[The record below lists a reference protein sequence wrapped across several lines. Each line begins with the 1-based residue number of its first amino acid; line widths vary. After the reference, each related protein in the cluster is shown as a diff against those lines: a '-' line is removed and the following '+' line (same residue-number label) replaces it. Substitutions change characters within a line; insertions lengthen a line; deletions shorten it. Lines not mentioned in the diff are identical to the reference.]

1 MLFLT
6 DLTYGKPSSRVVPAC
21 LQVFINCIWQLNV
34 KRYSVEIAVL
44 KQVVLKGDGSNCD
57 VKVIWTPSRQTPG
70 IFQRG
75 EFDNVKFSF

>member
-44 KQVVLKGDGSNCD
+44 KQVVKGTEAI
-57 VKVIWTPSRQTPG
+57 VMSR
-70 IFQRG
+70 
-75 EFDNVKFSF
+75 SFGLNHDRHPESFNEENLTM